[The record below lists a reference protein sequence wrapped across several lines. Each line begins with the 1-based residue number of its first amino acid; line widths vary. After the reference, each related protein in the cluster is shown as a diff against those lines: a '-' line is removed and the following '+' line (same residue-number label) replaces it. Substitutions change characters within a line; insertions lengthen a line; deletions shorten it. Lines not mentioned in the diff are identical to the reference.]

1 MPLSVADSDNDAEEL
16 SIEPSIERRAS
27 KCLVANETETI
38 SVVTTVNGTNEHST
52 GSTERLRSQIRS
64 AERHLL
70 DPSINMASSKG
81 QSSMSPAAQAGK
93 RRSMSVFG
101 SQLLTSPEKAA
112 SRSMSMKS
120 CSSERY
126 SARINDGE
134 SVFAAFRNDGPSS
147 AVSQGG
153 KYTKHS
159 GNASSHGLPS
169 GSIQADF
176 INHEPA
182 VMFRGTGDTLADG
195 ASSQDRM
202 VEAAVGSKRGL
213 DMSGV
218 KSIPSDEAGSSS
230 FPWSTSEATPAVKE
244 TIGASRRQTS
254 GAGGEPPDDTQGP
267 DHNES
272 FCQAQIKFTPRHEIQ
287 VAANEDGESATL
299 SATASNEVDDTFA
312 SNRIRSPANTCTLR
326 SSPRVEIFAQRAKS
340 PMPADTMLSSDTQRT
355 IRGRKRKPPQE
366 LMELTDF
373 DDSAVGLPKERYE
386 PRLSRRRATQL
397 AEEVR
402 DWSVVPEKALKA
414 GAKRRRTEATATS
427 IRSTQETLA
436 VIAQWACPSKAKIN
450 HKVESPEKLQ
460 KHNITESSP
469 SEVVNAAVTTL
480 NETPAQMA
488 QECSLSKVALNSDE
502 AFVKP
507 APKQNPS
514 RAKSK
519 RAHTTIFED
528 HVDFSRPERRL
539 TLSQQQAARTLEHKS
554 QDDDAGQVSQRMKR
568 KIADNESTGDHE
580 DTSLSKEKVVKVD
593 HQSSTRRSSGRLSQV
608 ALTAHKNEDNAKAP
622 HSPEVEVDNIDNVTG
637 SAAMAH
643 GNTRLPKNRGRSPN
657 DAEIQQQ
664 RDFTELRQE
673 PASRQSAVGTEN
685 AGLKLGEPSSDQPP
699 LEKVA
704 MPTSSKPSTPVVQAP
719 TPSPERVTAKSE
731 QIPYKIKQQVHSP
744 IKSSSKAV
752 FRVGLSKRQ
761 RIPPLLRTMKPQKK

>member
-1 MPLSVADSDNDAEEL
+1 
-16 SIEPSIERRAS
+16 
-27 KCLVANETETI
+27 
-38 SVVTTVNGTNEHST
+38 
-52 GSTERLRSQIRS
+52 
-64 AERHLL
+64 
-70 DPSINMASSKG
+70 
-81 QSSMSPAAQAGK
+81 MSPAAQAGK

-112 SRSMSMKS
+112 RRSKSMKS
-120 CSSERY
+120 CSSDKY
-126 SARINDGE
+126 SARIDDGE
-134 SVFAAFRNDGPSS
+134 GAFAVFRNDGPSS
-147 AVSQGG
+147 AISQGG
-153 KYTKHS
+153 KFTKHS

-176 INHEPA
+176 INHAPA

-202 VEAAVGSKRGL
+202 VEAAVGSKKGL

-244 TIGASRRQTS
+244 AIGASRRQTS
-254 GAGGEPPDDTQGP
+254 GASGEPPDNTQGP

-272 FCQAQIKFTPRHEIQ
+272 FCQAQIEFTPRHEIQ
-287 VAANEDGESATL
+287 VAANEDRESATL
-299 SATASNEVDDTFA
+299 SAAASTEADDAFA
-312 SNRIRSPANTCTLR
+312 SNGVRSPANTCTLR
-326 SSPRVEIFAQRAKS
+326 SSPRVEIFAQPAKS
-340 PMPADTMLSSDTQRT
+340 PMPADTMLFSDTQRT
-355 IRGRKRKPPQE
+355 IRGRKRKPLQE
-366 LMELTDF
+366 LMEPSNF
-373 DDSAVGLPKERYE
+373 DDSSVGLPKERYE
-386 PRLSRRRATQL
+386 PRLSRRRTTQL

-414 GAKRRRTEATATS
+414 GAKRRRTEGTATS

-436 VIAQWACPSKAKIN
+436 VIAQWACPSKAKNN
-450 HKVESPEKLQ
+450 HEVESPEKLRE
-460 KHNITESSP
+460 HNVTEPSP

-480 NETPAQMA
+480 NETPAQLA
-488 QECSLSKVALNSDE
+488 QECSPSKAALNSDGT
-502 AFVKP
+502 FVKP
-507 APKQNPS
+507 APKQNPSS

-528 HVDFSRPERRL
+528 HIDFSRPQRRL

-568 KIADNESTGDHE
+568 KIADNESTGDHD

-608 ALTAHKNEDNAKAP
+608 ALTAHRNEDNAKAP
-622 HSPEVEVDNIDNVTG
+622 HSPEVEVDSVETATD

-643 GNTRLPKNRGRSPN
+643 GNNRFPKNRGRSPN
-657 DAEIQQQ
+657 AAEMQKQ
-664 RDFTELRQE
+664 RDLTEMRQE
-673 PASRQSAVGTEN
+673 PASRHSAVGTEN
-685 AGLKLGEPSSDQPP
+685 AGLKLGKPSSDQPP
-699 LEKVA
+699 LEKVP
-704 MPTSSKPSTPVVQAP
+704 MITSSKPSTPVVQAP
-719 TPSPERVTAKSE
+719 TPSPERVTAESE
-731 QIPYKIKQQVHSP
+731 QIPYTIKQQVHSP

-761 RIPPLLRTMKPQKK
+761 RIPPLLRTMKPQKR